1 MNDEFDKRMC
11 QTFPGLFR
19 NRAEQESCMA
29 LGFEVPKSWYLLLF
43 DLCTKLQAVSVA
55 FKIPITVDQVKQSKF
70 GTLRFYYTV
79 PKDFKNSTADS
90 IIADLITLAEQNSR
104 LN

>member
-11 QTFPGLFR
+11 RTFPALFL
-19 NRAEQESCMA
+19 NREKSEQESW
-29 LGFEVPKSWYLLLF
+29 GFEVPKSWYLLLF
-43 DLCTKLQAVSVA
+43 DLCTKLRAVSVA
-55 FKIPITVDQVKQSKF
+55 FEIPITVDQVKQSKF

-90 IIADLITLAEQNSR
+90 IIADLITLAEQNSH